1 MSSGGHLSVCWSTV
15 AGFCGVLECADDE
28 SSGRSTQCRV
38 RQRPRPRPP
47 LRFLSKYPRLP
58 VSSPS
63 LFSSL
68 PHCSSSSFNL
78 SCSARWRRVHGL
90 GRPRDDGWS
99 STHHSE
105 ERSSPVSSPS
115 LFSSLPHCSSS
126 SFNLSCSA
134 RWRRGTRA
142 RQATG
147 RWVVEHPPRRGEIE
161 YNSQFALLLCHSQAQ
176 QAPATHEQEEEPF
189 PGSRAGCDEAARGGP
204 GRRLLLLASRSTFD

>member
-58 VSSPS
+58 
-63 LFSSL
+63 
-68 PHCSSSSFNL
+68 
-78 SCSARWRRVHGL
+78 
-90 GRPRDDGWS
+90 
-99 STHHSE
+99 
-105 ERSSPVSSPS
+105 
-115 LFSSLPHCSSS
+115 
-126 SFNLSCSA
+126 
-134 RWRRGTRA
+134 
-142 RQATG
+142 
-147 RWVVEHPPRRGEIE
+147 
-161 YNSQFALLLCHSQAQ
+161 AQ

-204 GRRLLLLASRSTFD
+204 GRRLC